1 MFFYENISYDLI
13 RLGVNDRRISRF
25 ENMYPIPRGISYNSY
40 LIKGDKNTLFD
51 TVDTCFMDQFLQNL
65 DAALDGGDLHYLVMS
80 HMEPDHSSAISL
92 VLQKYPNC
100 KLIGNKK
107 SFQFLEQFYH
117 IENKDNYVV
126 VNDGDTL
133 DIGSRVLTF
142 KFAPMV
148 HWPEV
153 MFTQTDKGELFTSDA
168 FGTFG
173 AIEGHI
179 TSDNIDLDEHF
190 YSEARRYYFN
200 IVGKF
205 GRNTM
210 AILKKIDLEAVK
222 AILPLHGPVHLDKEK
237 ITQFVEKYKL
247 WADYIPEEQG
257 VLIAYASM
265 YGNTELAAD
274 TLAYYLSL
282 EGVRHIRVYDV
293 SGTHHSEII
302 SEAHRF
308 SNLVITPINYNTEL
322 YPAMDSFLR
331 ELVATGYS
339 GRNYSVITNGSWGGR
354 SEAVADEI
362 LSKSKMTK
370 LGETVTIKSAPSTEN
385 LEELKVLAKEIK
397 NSLK

>member
-1 MFFYENISYDLI
+1 MFLYEKLSDDLI
-13 RLGVNDRRISRF
+13 RLGVNDRRIARF
-25 ENMYPIPRGISYNSY
+25 ENMYPIPHGISYNSY

-65 DAALDGGDLHYLVMS
+65 DAALEGKDLDYLVMS

-100 KLIGNKK
+100 KLVGNKK
-107 SFQFLEQFYH
+107 SFQFLEQFYNV
-117 IENKDNYVV
+117 EDKDNYVV

-133 DIGSRVLTF
+133 DIGSRTLTF

-153 MFTQTDKGELFTSDA
+153 MFTQTDKGELFTADA

-179 TSDNIDLDEHF
+179 TSDLIDMDEAF
-190 YSEARRYYFN
+190 FSEARRYYYN

-205 GRNTM
+205 GRNTA
-210 AILKKIDLEAVK
+210 AILKKIDLDTVNM
-222 AILPLHGPVHLDKEK
+222 ILPLHGPVHCQKEK
-237 ITQFVEKYKL
+237 IAAFVEKYSL
-247 WADYIPEEQG
+247 WANYTPEEKG
-257 VLIAYASM
+257 VMIVFASM

-274 TLAYYLSL
+274 TLAYYLSQ
-282 EGVRHIRVYDV
+282 EGVKNIKVYDV
-293 SGTHHSEII
+293 SEHQHSYII
-302 SEAHRF
+302 SDAHRF

-322 YPAMDSFLR
+322 YPQMDAFLR

-370 LGETVTIKSAPSTEN
+370 LGDTVTIKSAATAEN
-385 LEELKVLAKEIK
+385 LEELKALAKTIK
-397 NSLK
+397 ESLK

>member
-1 MFFYENISYDLI
+1 MFFYENISEDLI

-25 ENMYPIPRGISYNSY
+25 ENMYPIPNGVSYNSY

-65 DAALDGGDLHYLVMS
+65 DAALAGGSLDYLVIS
-80 HMEPDHSSAISL
+80 HMEPDHSSAIGL

-100 KLIGNKK
+100 KLVGNKK
-107 SFQFLEQFYH
+107 TFQFLEQFFTV
-117 IENKDNYVV
+117 EDKDNYVV
-126 VNDGDTL
+126 VNDGDQL

-153 MFTQTDKGELFTSDA
+153 MFTQTDKGELFTADA

-173 AIEGHI
+173 AIQGHV
-179 TSDNIDLDEHF
+179 TSDNIDMNEEF
-190 YSEARRYYFN
+190 YGEARRYYFN

-210 AILKKIDLEAVK
+210 AILKKIDLDTVT
-222 AILPLHGPVHLDKEK
+222 AILPLHGPVHLQKEK
-237 ITQFVEKYKL
+237 IMDFVEKYKL
-247 WADYIPEEQG
+247 WADYTPEENG
-257 VLIAYASM
+257 VVIAYASM

-282 EGVRHIRVYDV
+282 EGVKNIRVFDV
-293 SGTHHSEII
+293 SGTHYSQII
-302 SEAHRF
+302 SDAHRF
-308 SNLVITPINYNTEL
+308 SNLVVTPINYNTEL
-322 YPAMDSFLR
+322 YPNMEAFLR

-354 SEAVADEI
+354 SEAICDEI

-370 LGETVTIKSAPSTEN
+370 IGETVTLKSVASTEN
-385 LEELKVLAKEIK
+385 LEELKQLAKEIK
-397 NSLK
+397 NSFK